1 MFFNRYL
8 FDVGINDGR
17 IIVYFGLDSGSYIVN
32 VSVLDK
38 KNIVY
43 GIVKVDVLLIFI
55 VMLDFL
61 VIV

>member
-17 IIVYFGLDSGSYIVN
+17 IIVYFGLDLGSYIVN

-55 VMLDFL
+55 VMFDFL
-61 VIV
+61 VIM